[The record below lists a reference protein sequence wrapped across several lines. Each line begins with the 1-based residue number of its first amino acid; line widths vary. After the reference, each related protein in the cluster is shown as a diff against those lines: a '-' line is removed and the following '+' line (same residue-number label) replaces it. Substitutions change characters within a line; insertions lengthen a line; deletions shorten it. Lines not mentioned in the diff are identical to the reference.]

1 MKATPNSVCM
11 LCRHTLAAR
20 ASRRA
25 AVAAPWGSQASYS
38 TAAGAHAPHPARD
51 GKEPSTTTPAPD
63 TGKSEKTENGS
74 QDNGRSFRQVLVA
87 KEALAKSSG
96 TAIREA
102 RFQRKLRPR
111 TDDDMSALF
120 RRIVDQPKDGDDN
133 NADTKDGRGRDLGLV
148 SDIAHLESM
157 VNSNVSVSRAYH
169 FLKTQLYPAIRQDD
183 VVIPQIFWP
192 VVEKLVKKL
201 IYVKNADMN
210 QKKMSASDLPPVA
223 EIFRTCVDV
232 GELDYR
238 EWTRSV
244 ERLVESICEMSVSS
258 ADYPSIE
265 AYEKHLAT
273 RDDMLTDLVE
283 SWKVLSLPKDV
294 LIEPEGRGND
304 IIDGFWFPRVEKTGA
319 NRLAK
324 SHNFVTAFSSL
335 FPAYNFEKEFG
346 ARISVLAI
354 ATYALLLDRTRSNT
368 NVRQSAARFMSK
380 VAYMLTEVG
389 LHASKLRDY
398 LSRSSTVSLAT
409 SRYVMAQWPDIEDSL
424 DQDVTGRDSRNSAP
438 RGPAA
443 GHTKPL
449 SRHRIT
455 IEKRLSRAFGTRH
468 MAEVDRVWHDFIGT
482 QTDLTPARVAALQEE
497 HEIFN
502 SFINTY
508 MAMNNPDRA
517 IAVWN
522 TLPRL
527 GIKPTLKTWNV
538 MLDGCKKARNLDGLN
553 TVWSRLQSSGVA
565 LDIPIWTT
573 RISGL
578 IDCGDPKGAI
588 EALEELVNLWH
599 TGQKEK
605 RTDVVKPAIE
615 PVNAAI
621 AGLIRLNKLKAAQ
634 SLLAWSSKQGI
645 RPDAVTFNLLLRPLV
660 RDGRERE
667 VRGLLETMKNMGIR
681 ADAAT
686 FTIVLDGTLANVPR
700 DDIEGQVQV
709 VKGVLQQME
718 EVGLHAN
725 LHTYGKMI
733 YLLLRS
739 GDSSL
744 EAVKLVLS
752 HLWSQGYEL
761 SPHIYTMLV
770 EHYFARHPP
779 DLQAVNDL
787 LLRRRLLDYDDM
799 DRVFYERVIKGFAHV
814 GELGPALEVYR
825 KLYAAGFLVEL
836 ETQLHLLRALVHGGG
851 GEQAEAEARALV
863 EGTMKRFRELHG
875 DDWQGPQ
882 HLRFWG
888 HAFWHLAVRTGIL
901 KELPVRMG
909 NMPTPVG
916 I

>member
-102 RFQRKLRPR
+102 RFQRKLKPR

-120 RRIVDQPKDGDDN
+120 RRIVDQPKDGDVN

-335 FPAYNFEKEFG
+335 FPAYNFEKRVRRSHQCFG
-346 ARISVLAI
+346 HCYICTPPGSYKEQHEL
-354 ATYALLLDRTRSNT
+354 
-368 NVRQSAARFMSK
+368 
-380 VAYMLTEVG
+380 G

-409 SRYVMAQWPDIEDSL
+409 SRYVMAQWPDIEGSL

-443 GHTKPL
+443 GHAKPL

-522 TLPRL
+522 TLPETRH
-527 GIKPTLKTWNV
+527 
-538 MLDGCKKARNLDGLN
+538 KADSQDMER
-553 TVWSRLQSSGVA
+553 
-565 LDIPIWTT
+565 
-573 RISGL
+573 
-578 IDCGDPKGAI
+578 AI